1 MIPVNNFV
9 YICINNKK
17 INKSCDSNI
26 KSRVDTLSLNI
37 NFGKQITK
45 QTVWLKYIND
55 IPKMFKNVTNNLK
68 NNDLD
73 SDLF

>member
-17 INKSCDSNI
+17 IINKSCDSNI
-26 KSRVDTLSLNI
+26 KSRVDTSSLNI

-55 IPKMFKNVTNNLK
+55 IPKMF
-68 NNDLD
+68 
-73 SDLF
+73 